1 MTAGLEEYP
10 ARAEDETADEATGE
24 PEAAYRS
31 ALASAVR
38 SLAQREHGRRE
49 LERKLTGK
57 GHAPVLVERVL
68 DYLSAHDLQSDE
80 RYAEGFVRSRIQ
92 KGYGPVKIRQELASR
107 GVSEDA
113 LERQLTEPGEFWL
126 DLARRV
132 LDRKF
137 GRATVNGAASGQ
149 ASGHVSGKDEPD
161 AADGFEEDRE
171 AWNARARFLAR
182 RGFPADLIYRA
193 LGPERG

>member
-1 MTAGLEEYP
+1 MTARFEELP
-10 ARAEDETADEATGE
+10 PGTEDKTADEQAGE
-24 PEAAYRS
+24 LEAAYRS
-31 ALASAVR
+31 ALDSAVR
-38 SLAQREHGRRE
+38 SLTLREHGRRE
-49 LERKLTGK
+49 LERKLRGK
-57 GHAPVLVERVL
+57 GHAPVVVERVL
-68 DYLSAHDLQSDE
+68 EYLCTHDLQSDV
-80 RYAEGFVRSRIQ
+80 RFAEGFVRSRIQ

-113 LERQLTEPGEFWL
+113 LEQQLTEPGEFWL

-137 GRATVNGAASGQ
+137 GRATAASNGE
-149 ASGHVSGKDEPD
+149 DEPD
-161 AADGFEEDRE
+161 AADGFEADRE
-171 AWNARARFLAR
+171 SWNARARFLAR